1 VYPLENFPRF
11 LLPAVQVPSVL
22 VVQKSGQVWAV
33 GGNGAWDVAVRI
45 WSPKRVN
52 IPIKTK
58 TAITVR
64 VNLYE
69 SMDGNMDGDMYGDMY
84 GVGGDVKF

>member
-1 VYPLENFPRF
+1 MTRDREGSNVYPLENLPVF
-11 LLPAVQVPSVL
+11 LLPAVQVPSTL

-33 GGNGAWDVAVRI
+33 GGNGVLDDDVRI
-45 WSPKRVN
+45 WSPKKVK

-64 VNLYE
+64 VNRYE
-69 SMDGNMDGDMYGDMY
+69 SMGW
-84 GVGGDVKF
+84 V